1 MSAPHEHSG
10 IRCCPDVRPNRFSFS
25 FFLRRQNRLW
35 TRIVQN
41 RGGGGRMFEHEKRY
55 SRRTNENRIGWL
67 TSLTRYLKKSKL
79 KNCQEKKAERETI
92 NFCAKEIKR
101 FLMLRVLFLFSSN
114 SNSNPPTS
122 SHVKRDIT
130 LRPWLPYS

>member
-10 IRCCPDVRPNRFSFS
+10 IRCCPDVRPTDFLSLFSYDGKIDCGQELF
-25 FFLRRQNRLW
+25 R
-35 TRIVQN
+35 T
-41 RGGGGRMFEHEKRY
+41 GGGGRMFEHEKRY

-67 TSLTRYLKKSKL
+67 TSLTRYSKKSKL

>member
-10 IRCCPDVRPNRFSFS
+10 IRCCPDVRPTDFLSLFSYDGKIDCGQELF
-25 FFLRRQNRLW
+25 R
-35 TRIVQN
+35 T
-41 RGGGGRMFEHEKRY
+41 GGGGMFEHEKRY

-67 TSLTRYLKKSKL
+67 TSLTRYSKKSKL